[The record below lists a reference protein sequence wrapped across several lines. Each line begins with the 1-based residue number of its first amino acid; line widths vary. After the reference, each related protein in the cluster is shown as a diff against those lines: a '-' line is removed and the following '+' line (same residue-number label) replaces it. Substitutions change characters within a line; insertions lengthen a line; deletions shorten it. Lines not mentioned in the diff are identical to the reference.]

1 MKITKQL
8 KAEILDVYEA
18 FWGSLLHADIQLYA
32 AVLDADYR
40 LIGTTEK
47 EIFFNKQEA
56 VHFLKSTADQMAGSL
71 ERRKS
76 KYKIEL
82 IDGFVLIT
90 EQFDAYVLIENDWTF
105 YGKTRVSTWMHKKT
119 QGWKIIQQHFSFP
132 DAKTEEGQTI
142 GLEKISKENLE
153 LREAIKRRTIELESK
168 NQELE
173 IESSLERVRTV
184 AMAMQ
189 RPDDMLDMCQVIAKE
204 LENLSVAHIR
214 NIQTAIINVNKE
226 AYLNY
231 EYFRLQK
238 KKIVT
243 AVEYKK
249 HKDIHAFVKRMLK
262 DPEGFFS
269 TQFKGASLKQWIQY
283 QVKTGQFV
291 DPVTKKAASL
301 HYYFY
306 SIGPGALGISTYAPL
321 TKEAIALFKRFRN
334 VFQLAYRR
342 FMDIEKA
349 MEQAKEAQVEA
360 SLEKVRAQALGMRK
374 PEDLPDVCEVL
385 FKELQ
390 SLGFSELR
398 NAMVKIHNDEKRTF
412 VNYDYSDEIGKTFT
426 PLFYDIH
433 PVIKKQIS
441 QIRKADDAFSETV
454 FKGKDLESWKVFRKS
469 RGEQEDKR
477 IKNSTALY
485 YYFYSIG
492 TGSIG
497 ISAFHAIGEEKLEL
511 LKRFRN
517 VFAFAYRRYM
527 DVAQAEAQAREAQ
540 IETALEKVRSSSLAM
555 QTSAEL
561 GKVVTV
567 LLKNLH
573 DLGFVAEKG
582 AAAHLI
588 IFTSGT
594 KDFVQ
599 WSADPFLDIPVR
611 SRIPFTETP
620 VLSEF
625 FEAKEKGLNFFTK
638 VYSHSIKNEF
648 FTYAFKNSDLKYL
661 PAELKQLILGSET
674 YTHWMAM
681 EENSAIS
688 VNSLTANQLS
698 ENQTLILKRFA
709 IVFEQ
714 AYTRFLDL
722 QKAEAQAREAQIEL
736 ALERVRARTMAMQHS
751 EELSEAVAVMFE
763 QFKALGE
770 EPERM
775 AIEIVNE
782 KEHVFEIWATQH
794 GGAQLN
800 TLARISLDEPHVMQ
814 KMYRAWKSK
823 TKSITIDLQ
832 GKELEDYFNFLKKAG
847 LPVKRKIF
855 GKRRVQNVATF
866 SKGILTIITPE
877 PRPQETI
884 NLLERFA
891 TVFDGTYTR
900 FLDLQKAEAQARE
913 AQIELG
919 LERVRARAMAM
930 QHSDELSDL
939 VDTVF
944 KELTKLDFAINMCII
959 NIIDESTLSNMV
971 WGANPDTGKP
981 PASYYMKFEDYPF
994 HHAMMKGYQERA
1006 SKFIY
1011 VIEGEE
1017 KKIYDEYLFTETEFS
1032 KMPLEAQAASKALKK
1047 YVASFTFSNFG
1058 GLQTVAEEDMS
1069 DEKLDILA
1077 RFGKVFDLTYTRF
1090 NDLQK
1095 AEAQA
1100 REAKI
1105 EAALERTRT
1114 QSMIMQH
1121 SKELDDTLKVF
1132 HEQVLLL
1139 GIPSA
1144 FSFLWLPDEKNDRH
1158 IFWAAWKENDT
1169 ASFKSKAINYP
1180 LDRNEPATAQ
1190 CLIDWKSN
1198 EPVYSYHVP
1207 PAAVENYFAVWQEL
1221 IDGVEHLKPEYFSS
1235 GLHYVEAFMKYGC
1248 FGVMVE
1254 TDLTVDEKKILSRF
1268 AIEFERTYTRFLD
1281 LQRAEAQAR
1290 EAQIEAALE
1299 RVRSRSMAMHT
1310 SEELKEVIKVVY
1322 QQLTQLNI
1330 NIDHAG
1336 FVVDYTPGGDWHFWI
1351 ADEQDIPSK
1360 ISHPYFESVWANQF
1374 NETKAKGADFF
1385 ATQLNFEE
1393 KNKFYTELLS
1403 YVPDLPDASKDFY
1416 LSCPGLAASTVLLE
1430 NVGLYIENFSG
1441 IPYTEEENT
1450 TLMRFG
1456 KVFQQTYT
1464 RFLDLQKAEAQARE
1478 AQIEAALERVRARA
1492 MAMHT
1497 SQELQEVSMELR
1509 QQMGLL
1515 GQKYLEVCAIH
1526 LYEEEEDFFESWGAM
1541 RPPGSE
1547 DKIFQGTARFPKSGS
1562 KIIDEMMQLYASGQG
1577 NYVLVNEKE
1586 KAVEWFGVLKQY
1598 APQAY
1603 AALIHSLHGVP
1614 IEELIAYWS
1623 LSDFSGGSLLMVT
1636 HTYPDESSR
1645 NLLRRAANVFDL
1657 AYRRFRDLKKAEA
1670 QAREAQIEA
1679 ALERVRSRSMAM
1691 HKSNELLEAGE
1702 ILFLEMQKLGIESLT
1717 AGYVLIDKEE
1727 KNGLNYTPH
1736 PGTKKIMPV
1745 PVIIPHNETSH
1756 MQQVVENWKKG
1767 NPFFIIEMGEEETI
1781 QHQTFI
1787 AERSTNFPLTAAEL
1801 IAISPAR
1808 LFLHNFYFKEG
1819 YILIVGGIKLL
1830 AEQTEIMLRFA
1841 KVFQQTYTRFLD
1853 LQKAEAQA
1861 REAKIEAALE
1871 KVRSRSLAMHKAD
1884 ELGEVITVVVEK
1896 LKELEFSVGDGVALI
1911 TYTEGSKDLDE
1922 WMANPG
1928 FPSAIKFHLPY
1939 FEHPVLTNLWTAKDK
1954 GLEFLAERYT
1964 AEENKTFL
1972 DHIFEHSDFKHTPQ
1986 QVKDYCLAAKTYATS
2001 IAFQRNTS
2009 IFINDYSGKSLSQ
2022 QEIDILKRFSKVFEQ
2037 AYIRFLDLQRAEAQA
2052 REAQIEA
2059 ALERVRSRSLAM
2071 HKSEELS
2078 ELVAVLYEKM
2088 NDLGIVSDGININVI
2103 KEGTKD
2109 FESWLAA
2116 PGQSYA
2122 VCFQVP
2128 YFKHPVTDEIFDAI
2142 ASKKEL
2148 LTKVYSYE
2156 EKTSFFTYLYTH
2168 TNFKNLPEKR
2178 KRLVLDSKN
2187 WEVSIAFAKNTALSL
2202 HSYSGKIFSDSEND
2216 ILKRFAKVFEQS
2228 YTRFLDLQKAEAQ
2241 AREAQIEASLE
2252 RVRSKTMAMHNSQ
2265 DVGATVVSMFDELVK
2280 LGIDKSIRCG
2290 IGILDEIKQMEVWVA
2305 STNKKGETSLDIGLL
2320 DMTTHPL
2327 LISVKEAWKNKKA
2340 GFTYELAGEDLK
2352 NYFKAIND
2360 APDYPVQVDIEALP
2374 DTIMH
2379 TDFFF
2384 TEGVLFAFS
2393 PTSIPEESAQV
2404 LKRFAGVFG
2413 QTYRRYLDLQKAEA
2427 QAIEAQIEAA
2437 LERVRSRTLAMQ
2449 KSDELAE
2456 TAAVLFQQLIALGIH
2471 PNRLYIAIIMNETG
2485 DAEFWLTDEDGSK
2498 VSTAFAGNMN
2508 DNDSLL
2514 QMFSGWKAQQ
2524 KSLVI
2529 DMHGEELQNY
2539 FKHLGSLGVPFKGG
2553 LSQQRRVQ
2561 YIAYFS
2567 KGFIGMASPDEQP
2580 AETLQLLERF
2590 AAVFNLTFTR
2600 FNDLKIAEAHAEQAE
2615 LDLIAIKEAKQKA
2628 EEALTELQSTQ
2639 KQLIQSEKMASL
2651 GELTAGIAHEIQNPL
2666 NFVNNF
2672 SEVSKELLDEMKE
2685 AIEKGDTEEAKEI
2698 MQDVIQN
2705 LEKINHHGKRA
2716 DGIVKGMLQHSRSS
2730 SNQKEATNIN
2740 ALADEYL
2747 RLAYHGLR
2755 AKDKSFNATMKT
2767 EYDETIGNVNIIP
2780 QDIGRVILNLINNA
2794 FYAVS
2799 AKASASA
2806 DGKYEPTVSVTTK
2819 KVADKIIISVNDNG
2833 NGIPQKILN
2842 KIFQPFFTTKPTGQG
2857 TGLGLSLS
2865 YDIVKAH
2872 GGELKVE
2879 TKEGEGSTFIIV
2891 LPCN

>member
-398 NAMVKIHNDEKRTF
+398 NAMVNIHNDEKRTF

-1360 ISHPYFESVWANQF
+1360 ISHPFFESVWATQF
-1374 NETKAKGADFF
+1374 NEAKAKGADFF

-1928 FPSAIKFHLPY
+1928 FPSAIKFHLHY

>member
-398 NAMVKIHNDEKRTF
+398 NAMVNIHNDEKRTF

-1360 ISHPYFESVWANQF
+1360 ISHPYFESVWATQF

-1393 KNKFYTELLS
+1393 KNKFYKELLS

-1767 NPFFIIEMGEEETI
+1767 NPFFIIEMDEEETI

-2508 DNDSLL
+2508 DNESLL

-2698 MQDVIQN
+2698 MNDVIQN

>member
-398 NAMVKIHNDEKRTF
+398 NAMVNIHNDEKRTF

-1360 ISHPYFESVWANQF
+1360 ISHPYFESVWATQF

-2767 EYDETIGNVNIIP
+2767 
-2780 QDIGRVILNLINNA
+2780 
-2794 FYAVS
+2794 
-2799 AKASASA
+2799 
-2806 DGKYEPTVSVTTK
+2806 
-2819 KVADKIIISVNDNG
+2819 
-2833 NGIPQKILN
+2833 
-2842 KIFQPFFTTKPTGQG
+2842 
-2857 TGLGLSLS
+2857 
-2865 YDIVKAH
+2865 
-2872 GGELKVE
+2872 
-2879 TKEGEGSTFIIV
+2879 
-2891 LPCN
+2891 

>member
-398 NAMVKIHNDEKRTF
+398 NAMVNIHNDEKRTF

-454 FKGKDLESWKVFRKS
+454 FKGKDLESWKAFRKS

-1360 ISHPYFESVWANQF
+1360 ISHPYFESVWATQF

-1841 KVFQQTYTRFLD
+1841 KVFQQTYTR
-1853 LQKAEAQA
+1853 
-1861 REAKIEAALE
+1861 
-1871 KVRSRSLAMHKAD
+1871 
-1884 ELGEVITVVVEK
+1884 
-1896 LKELEFSVGDGVALI
+1896 
-1911 TYTEGSKDLDE
+1911 
-1922 WMANPG
+1922 
-1928 FPSAIKFHLPY
+1928 
-1939 FEHPVLTNLWTAKDK
+1939 
-1954 GLEFLAERYT
+1954 
-1964 AEENKTFL
+1964 
-1972 DHIFEHSDFKHTPQ
+1972 
-1986 QVKDYCLAAKTYATS
+1986 
-2001 IAFQRNTS
+2001 
-2009 IFINDYSGKSLSQ
+2009 
-2022 QEIDILKRFSKVFEQ
+2022 
-2037 AYIRFLDLQRAEAQA
+2037 
-2052 REAQIEA
+2052 
-2059 ALERVRSRSLAM
+2059 
-2071 HKSEELS
+2071 
-2078 ELVAVLYEKM
+2078 
-2088 NDLGIVSDGININVI
+2088 VS
-2103 KEGTKD
+2103 
-2109 FESWLAA
+2109 
-2116 PGQSYA
+2116 
-2122 VCFQVP
+2122 
-2128 YFKHPVTDEIFDAI
+2128 
-2142 ASKKEL
+2142 
-2148 LTKVYSYE
+2148 
-2156 EKTSFFTYLYTH
+2156 
-2168 TNFKNLPEKR
+2168 
-2178 KRLVLDSKN
+2178 
-2187 WEVSIAFAKNTALSL
+2187 
-2202 HSYSGKIFSDSEND
+2202 
-2216 ILKRFAKVFEQS
+2216 
-2228 YTRFLDLQKAEAQ
+2228 
-2241 AREAQIEASLE
+2241 
-2252 RVRSKTMAMHNSQ
+2252 
-2265 DVGATVVSMFDELVK
+2265 
-2280 LGIDKSIRCG
+2280 
-2290 IGILDEIKQMEVWVA
+2290 
-2305 STNKKGETSLDIGLL
+2305 
-2320 DMTTHPL
+2320 
-2327 LISVKEAWKNKKA
+2327 
-2340 GFTYELAGEDLK
+2340 
-2352 NYFKAIND
+2352 
-2360 APDYPVQVDIEALP
+2360 
-2374 DTIMH
+2374 
-2379 TDFFF
+2379 
-2384 TEGVLFAFS
+2384 
-2393 PTSIPEESAQV
+2393 
-2404 LKRFAGVFG
+2404 
-2413 QTYRRYLDLQKAEA
+2413 
-2427 QAIEAQIEAA
+2427 
-2437 LERVRSRTLAMQ
+2437 
-2449 KSDELAE
+2449 
-2456 TAAVLFQQLIALGIH
+2456 
-2471 PNRLYIAIIMNETG
+2471 
-2485 DAEFWLTDEDGSK
+2485 
-2498 VSTAFAGNMN
+2498 
-2508 DNDSLL
+2508 
-2514 QMFSGWKAQQ
+2514 
-2524 KSLVI
+2524 
-2529 DMHGEELQNY
+2529 
-2539 FKHLGSLGVPFKGG
+2539 
-2553 LSQQRRVQ
+2553 
-2561 YIAYFS
+2561 
-2567 KGFIGMASPDEQP
+2567 
-2580 AETLQLLERF
+2580 
-2590 AAVFNLTFTR
+2590 
-2600 FNDLKIAEAHAEQAE
+2600 
-2615 LDLIAIKEAKQKA
+2615 
-2628 EEALTELQSTQ
+2628 
-2639 KQLIQSEKMASL
+2639 
-2651 GELTAGIAHEIQNPL
+2651 
-2666 NFVNNF
+2666 
-2672 SEVSKELLDEMKE
+2672 
-2685 AIEKGDTEEAKEI
+2685 
-2698 MQDVIQN
+2698 
-2705 LEKINHHGKRA
+2705 
-2716 DGIVKGMLQHSRSS
+2716 
-2730 SNQKEATNIN
+2730 
-2740 ALADEYL
+2740 
-2747 RLAYHGLR
+2747 
-2755 AKDKSFNATMKT
+2755 
-2767 EYDETIGNVNIIP
+2767 
-2780 QDIGRVILNLINNA
+2780 
-2794 FYAVS
+2794 
-2799 AKASASA
+2799 
-2806 DGKYEPTVSVTTK
+2806 
-2819 KVADKIIISVNDNG
+2819 
-2833 NGIPQKILN
+2833 
-2842 KIFQPFFTTKPTGQG
+2842 
-2857 TGLGLSLS
+2857 
-2865 YDIVKAH
+2865 
-2872 GGELKVE
+2872 
-2879 TKEGEGSTFIIV
+2879 
-2891 LPCN
+2891 

>member
-398 NAMVKIHNDEKRTF
+398 NAMVNIHNDEKRTF

-1360 ISHPYFESVWANQF
+1360 ISHPYFESVWATQF

>member
-398 NAMVKIHNDEKRTF
+398 NAMVNIHNDEKRTF

-1360 ISHPYFESVWANQF
+1360 ISHPYFESVWATQF

-2628 EEALTELQSTQ
+2628 E
-2639 KQLIQSEKMASL
+2639 
-2651 GELTAGIAHEIQNPL
+2651 
-2666 NFVNNF
+2666 
-2672 SEVSKELLDEMKE
+2672 
-2685 AIEKGDTEEAKEI
+2685 
-2698 MQDVIQN
+2698 
-2705 LEKINHHGKRA
+2705 
-2716 DGIVKGMLQHSRSS
+2716 
-2730 SNQKEATNIN
+2730 
-2740 ALADEYL
+2740 
-2747 RLAYHGLR
+2747 
-2755 AKDKSFNATMKT
+2755 
-2767 EYDETIGNVNIIP
+2767 
-2780 QDIGRVILNLINNA
+2780 
-2794 FYAVS
+2794 
-2799 AKASASA
+2799 
-2806 DGKYEPTVSVTTK
+2806 
-2819 KVADKIIISVNDNG
+2819 
-2833 NGIPQKILN
+2833 
-2842 KIFQPFFTTKPTGQG
+2842 
-2857 TGLGLSLS
+2857 
-2865 YDIVKAH
+2865 
-2872 GGELKVE
+2872 
-2879 TKEGEGSTFIIV
+2879 
-2891 LPCN
+2891 

>member
-398 NAMVKIHNDEKRTF
+398 NAMVNIHNDEKRTF

-1360 ISHPYFESVWANQF
+1360 ISHPYFESVWATQF

-2290 IGILDEIKQMEVWVA
+2290 IGILNDTKQMEVWVA
-2305 STNKKGETSLDIGLL
+2305 STNIKGDTSLDIGLL

-2615 LDLIAIKEAKQKA
+2615 LDLIAIKEA
-2628 EEALTELQSTQ
+2628 
-2639 KQLIQSEKMASL
+2639 
-2651 GELTAGIAHEIQNPL
+2651 
-2666 NFVNNF
+2666 
-2672 SEVSKELLDEMKE
+2672 
-2685 AIEKGDTEEAKEI
+2685 
-2698 MQDVIQN
+2698 
-2705 LEKINHHGKRA
+2705 
-2716 DGIVKGMLQHSRSS
+2716 
-2730 SNQKEATNIN
+2730 NQKRWPAWENSLP
-2740 ALADEYL
+2740 ALP
-2747 RLAYHGLR
+2747 
-2755 AKDKSFNATMKT
+2755 MKFRT
-2767 EYDETIGNVNIIP
+2767 
-2780 QDIGRVILNLINNA
+2780 R
-2794 FYAVS
+2794 
-2799 AKASASA
+2799 
-2806 DGKYEPTVSVTTK
+2806 
-2819 KVADKIIISVNDNG
+2819 
-2833 NGIPQKILN
+2833 
-2842 KIFQPFFTTKPTGQG
+2842 
-2857 TGLGLSLS
+2857 
-2865 YDIVKAH
+2865 
-2872 GGELKVE
+2872 
-2879 TKEGEGSTFIIV
+2879 
-2891 LPCN
+2891 

>member
-398 NAMVKIHNDEKRTF
+398 NAMVNIHNDEKRTF

-454 FKGKDLESWKVFRKS
+454 FKGKDLESWKAFRKS

-485 YYFYSIG
+485 YYFYSIR

-1360 ISHPYFESVWANQF
+1360 ISHPYFESVWATQF

-1441 IPYTEEENT
+1441 IPYTDEENT

-1767 NPFFIIEMGEEETI
+1767 NPFFIIEMDEEETI

-2352 NYFKAIND
+2352 NYFKAINA

-2374 DTIMH
+2374 DKIIH

-2384 TEGVLFAFS
+2384 AEGVLFAFS

-2508 DNDSLL
+2508 DNESLL

-2580 AETLQLLERF
+2580 VETLQLLERF